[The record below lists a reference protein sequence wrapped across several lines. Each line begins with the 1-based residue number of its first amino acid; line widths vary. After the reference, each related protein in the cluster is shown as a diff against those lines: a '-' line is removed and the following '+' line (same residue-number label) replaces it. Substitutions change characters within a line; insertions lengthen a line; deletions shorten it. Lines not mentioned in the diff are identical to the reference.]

1 MEKCMAMLIQHYN
14 NEPLEVT
21 EALRH
26 LWGASSLDF
35 CTMAVLVDDGVYLA
49 KKNQKNPL
57 HEEFKKIIASK
68 SSELRIGIEKTSLEE
83 RNIKREDILSDIEI
97 IDMDWLGKILS
108 NAHLILVY

>member
-1 MEKCMAMLIQHYN
+1 MRKCMAMLIQHYT

-57 HEEFKKIIASK
+57 HDEFKKIIEAK
-68 SSELRIGIEKTSLEE
+68 SNDLRIGADEDSLKK
-83 RNIKREDILSDIEI
+83 RNINQEEILEGVEVINNLRLGEILS
-97 IDMDWLGKILS
+97 K
-108 NAHLILVY
+108 AHWTMIF